1 MAVQAGAAQGD
12 AAPGDAVR
20 GDPVAAPGSVLVTG
34 GAVRIGRQISL
45 SLAAAGWHVLVH
57 YRSAVAEAE
66 ATVAQ
71 IRAAGGAADA
81 LRADLSDRAAV
92 ERLALAAGAAAAGQG
107 RAWSALVNNAA
118 GFAYDTLATLT
129 EEAWDAHLA
138 VNLRA
143 PVFLTRAFAAQA
155 GAAGG
160 CVVNILDDKINA
172 PNPDYFSYTMG
183 KLALAAATATLALA
197 VAPAVR
203 VCGIAPGL
211 TLPSGDQ
218 TAEDFARAH
227 RANPLG
233 RGSTPAEIAE
243 AVLFIL
249 GCRALTGQIL
259 VIDGGQ
265 SLVNP
270 GRDVAFLP

>member
-1 MAVQAGAAQGD
+1 MAAGGPAAGDGAD
-12 AAPGDAVR
+12 AAPGA
-20 GDPVAAPGSVLVTG
+20 VLVTG

-57 YRSAVAEAE
+57 YRSAAAAAE
-66 ATVAQ
+66 ATVAE
-71 IRAAGGAADA
+71 IRAAGGDADA
-81 LRADLSDRAAV
+81 LCADLAAPSEV
-92 ERLALAAGAAAAGQG
+92 ERLAAAAAAAAAHRG
-107 RAWSALVNNAA
+107 RRFSALVNNAA

-129 EEAWDAHLA
+129 EEAWNTHLA

-143 PVFLTRAFAAQA
+143 PVFLIRAFAAQA
-155 GAAGG
+155 GETGR

-183 KLALAAATATLALA
+183 KLALASATATLALA
-197 VAPAVR
+197 VAPRVR

-218 TAEDFARAH
+218 TQDAFARAH

-233 RGSTPAEIAE
+233 RGSTPAEIAD

-249 GCRALTGQIL
+249 GCQALTGQIL